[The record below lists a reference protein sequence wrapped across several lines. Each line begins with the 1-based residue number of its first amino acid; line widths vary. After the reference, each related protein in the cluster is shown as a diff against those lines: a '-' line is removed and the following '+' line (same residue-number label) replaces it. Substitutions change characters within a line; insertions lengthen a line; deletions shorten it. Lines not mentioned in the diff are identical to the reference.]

1 MLDDPIVQLSGIVV
15 LAFSVTWLGE
25 RIRVPIILPLL
36 VTGFLIGP
44 VLGVANPDEI
54 FGDLLAPTVSIAVG
68 LILFEGGLSLRLREM
83 EGQQRVLWLLV
94 TVGVLIT
101 WAIGAVITAIFTDLS
116 TQMAVLTGSILVVS
130 GPTVI
135 GPLLAQV
142 RPQRSVASILKWESI
157 IIDPIGA
164 LLAVITFEVILLGG
178 AADASPGGVVADIV
192 EFIFVGALVGSA
204 VAYGASIALRRH
216 WVPEHL
222 VPLFGLSIALLAF
235 MIADLLTAE
244 SGLLATSILGFVLT
258 NQRQL
263 RTDQISHFSEV
274 VRQLLIGVLFLVLS
288 ARITREQLG
297 IDLPAAAALILA
309 LVLLARPTAVALSTI
324 RSRLDWRQRSLLA
337 GVAPRG
343 IVAASVAS
351 VFSLELEEGGV
362 AGAEELTPLV
372 FAVIVGTVLIY
383 GVGMGPLARR
393 LGLAEKHQEGCLV
406 LGAGRVER
414 AVADALADSG
424 VAVVMATTNR
434 QDHLDARMAGRRA
447 YYGNVLARDVDLDLD
462 LAGIGRLLALTPN
475 DDVNTLAATRFATT
489 FGGAE
494 TYQLPARS
502 QGTGI
507 DSHPADEFGGR
518 QLFGIEWNYSALD
531 EFLESGG
538 EVRRIKV
545 GTDPSV
551 ARDQLSAPDVLDI
564 LFVVKANLRV
574 QVITASSQGTI
585 PETATGDTVIALVG
599 PGRPEPLSTAAR
611 AAVDD
616 PSGDQDG

>member
-36 VTGFLIGP
+36 LTGFLIGP
-44 VLGVANPDEI
+44 ILGLANPDEI

-101 WAIGAVITAIFTDLS
+101 WAIGAVVTAVFTDLS
-116 TQMAVLTGSILVVS
+116 TQMAILTGSILVVS

-135 GPLLAQV
+135 GPRLAQV
-142 RPQRSVASILKWESI
+142 RPHRSVASILKWESI
-157 IIDPIGA
+157 FIDPIGA

-178 AADASPGGVVADIV
+178 AADASPGGVVGDMV
-192 EFIFVGALVGSA
+192 EFVFVGVLVGSA

-235 MIADLLTAE
+235 MVSDLLTDE
-244 SGLLATSILGFVLT
+244 SGLLACTVLGFTLT

-274 VRQLLIGVLFLVLS
+274 IRQLLIGVLFLVLS

-297 IDLPAAAALILA
+297 IDLPAAAALVLA
-309 LVLLARPTAVALSTI
+309 AVLVARPVAVAVSTI
-324 RSRLDWRQRSLLA
+324 GSRLDWHQRVLIA

-351 VFSLELEEGGV
+351 VFSLELEEGGI

-383 GVGMGPLARR
+383 GIGMGPLARR

-414 AVADALADSG
+414 AMADALADAG
-424 VAVVMATTNR
+424 VAVVLATTNR
-434 QDHLDARMAGRRA
+434 QDHQDARAAGRRS

-475 DDVNTLAATRFATT
+475 DDVNTLAAGRFATT

-494 TYQLPARS
+494 TYQLPARI
-502 QGTGI
+502 QGTDI
-507 DSHPADEFGGR
+507 DSHPADEYGGR
-518 QLFGIEWNYSALD
+518 QLFGLGWNYSAID
-531 EFLESGG
+531 EFLEWGG
-538 EVRRIKV
+538 EVRRIKI
-545 GTDPSV
+545 GTDPDV
-551 ARDQLSAPDVLDI
+551 AREQLRSTGVLRI
-564 LFVVKANLRV
+564 LFIVKANLRV
-574 QVITASSQGTI
+574 QVITADNDDPLSDAAS
-585 PETATGDTVIALVG
+585 GDTVIALAG
-599 PGRPEPLSTAAR
+599 PH
-611 AAVDD
+611 
-616 PSGDQDG
+616 